1 MSGVSC
7 PVGKVGKRAFVMKCP
22 NCGFVNPDQ
31 SKFCA
36 SCGFSLS
43 MSEPE
48 PAQNSASVPETG
60 VPGGSE
66 RGPGAYLPPAPPIPP
81 AEPTRPTQPT
91 QPMQPMQPVQ
101 PMQPMQPMQPGA
113 EFPSPYGQPA
123 KAPKS
128 KKKLILGITL
138 PLLAAAV
145 LLLGFLFIPLF
156 EPMRESLFDGGGNYE
171 EADDGNEDS
180 GRAFLKPETDKNKYS
195 GSWKGQVKLS
205 FSPESTAKSS
215 LLSGL
220 AGKTSDVELKIAKN
234 KAELLFEQAVIPLDV
249 DTDDQFM
256 NLDGKINKLEKLRI
270 RIPMSQHENERKPDF
285 MEAEII
291 YNVDG
296 DERSFDLNLERETD
310 ELPELKGELL
320 LAYPDVTAA
329 QTQAETE
336 ETKAE
341 ETTAAE
347 TPAAESTKEESTE
360 AETTPSETAPSG
372 SSPAET
378 ASSETAAEES
388 TAKTSKEEETAPA
401 ETTAKET
408 SPVPEDTSHKTTASA
423 SAESKPSSAETS
435 AEASAESSE
444 TEDEDELYR
453 NTFAVGK
460 DDSYGWPLKDYLTD
474 GYWVCEPYTDRELL
488 LTNVFRYETDG
499 TLYAEVWQAEDASSP
514 ISNFYKKDKS
524 GWNLLREVKGSY
536 ELAPTDNNLTNY
548 YDGREYM
555 VGVTR
560 MGEDH
565 MGLSEIH
572 AVGPSLFM
580 TRVMEREP
588 LNEVEPSTLEQLLAY
603 SDSDNLSAYM
613 LNRNLNCT
621 DHQVYAVHPSSKD
634 ERFAKLGEFLQ
645 TNVRANFIPDEGL
658 DPAYPENLW
667 IELYVEDPVEPYTMN
682 LQGIYDEDSGVF
694 RARNTI
700 ELPPVLVSDNYSG
713 NQKLTADVYME
724 FRSVTFMDYE
734 AEREVQQILGFYY
747 LMADNE
753 FKDKDGVSGRDA
765 FTICGRLKASAF
777 MD

>member
-1 MSGVSC
+1 
-7 PVGKVGKRAFVMKCP
+7 MKCP

-91 QPMQPMQPVQ
+91 QPMQPMQP
-101 PMQPMQPMQPGA
+101 MQPVQPMQPGA

-156 EPMRESLFDGGGNYE
+156 EPMRESLFDGGGDYE
-171 EADDGNEDS
+171 ETDDGNEDS

-296 DERSFDLNLERETD
+296 DERNFDLNLERETD

-320 LAYPDVTAA
+320 LAYPDVTPA

-336 ETKAE
+336 ETAAE

-347 TPAAESTKEESTE
+347 TTAAETTAAESTTEESTE
-360 AETTPSETAPSG
+360 AETTPSETAPSE

-378 ASSETAAEES
+378 APSETAAEES
-388 TAKTSKEEETAPA
+388 TAQTSKEKETAPA

-408 SPVPEDTSHKTTASA
+408 SQVPEDTSHKSTATEETTASA

-499 TLYAEVWQAEDASSP
+499 TLYVEVWQAEDASSP

-536 ELAPTDNNLTNY
+536 ELAPTDNYLTNY

-565 MGLSEIH
+565 MGLSEIY

-603 SDSDNLSAYM
+603 SDSGNLSAYM